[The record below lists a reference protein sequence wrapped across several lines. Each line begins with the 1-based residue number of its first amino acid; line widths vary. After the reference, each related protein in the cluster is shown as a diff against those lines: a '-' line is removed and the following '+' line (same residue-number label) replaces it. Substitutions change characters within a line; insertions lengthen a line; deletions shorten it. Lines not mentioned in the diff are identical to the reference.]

1 MNSRRFHI
9 HGVPVVAKIST
20 IACLTFFLFF
30 HVGHAAL
37 AHQSESDHQ
46 SEIQWYEWGEEA
58 FNRAQAEDKLILLD
72 LTAVWCHACHVMDE
86 TTYDDPQVAALLRS
100 HFIPIRVDTDQRPD
114 LEARYRSG
122 GWPTTSILLP
132 TGEILFEANS
142 LEPDVMVELLQEAR
156 VLYESEKEDLRTQ
169 AAKLWDRVK
178 NIGPTNQSI
187 SGALRP
193 SMASHSVDMM
203 KLEFD
208 TVNGGFRD
216 HPKFFEPE
224 VVQMA
229 LTYGFFEHDEELI
242 TMGLTTLDKQVVL
255 LDPVWGGF
263 YRYAEQADW
272 SQPHFE
278 KMLTIQA
285 QNLHNYVQ
293 AFQLTGNSEYKHI
306 ALRIIDYVETFLI
319 DNQTGQF
326 FESQDA
332 DVRGQDGKTLVP
344 GDEYFSWGTIHRM
357 AMGRP
362 QVDRRMYT
370 GSNADMSGAYLH
382 ASQVLG
388 NFALQER
395 ALKVLKQIVDE
406 RFDPKRG
413 VAHGRGNG
421 AFMLYGELSDH
432 VRLGQALV
440 QAFRTT
446 KDPQF
451 LQDAEVIALTSQ
463 ELLQDHERGGF
474 FDRPP
479 SPDHFGLLN
488 VPTKPA
494 RENVQA
500 ARFYLDLFH
509 LTDNAN
515 YRSTAERT
523 LLSVVS
529 TPQPLPVALMG
540 LVADEWFRSPIH
552 IAIVGVPEDVSTQAL
567 LLEGQKLYCPGKI
580 MRSFDPREGGAKWGD
595 ITLPYDG
602 RSVAFV
608 CTDQIC
614 LAPVFQAENVKGSV
628 NEILA
633 ILKKQVD

>member
-1 MNSRRFHI
+1 MI
-9 HGVPVVAKIST
+9 MKIA
-20 IACLTFFLFF
+20 IIFCLTFSLFLN
-30 HVGHAAL
+30 GGNAAL
-37 AHQSESDHQ
+37 SHQAEPDHQ
-46 SEIQWYEWGEEA
+46 SAIQWYEWGEEA

-72 LTAVWCHACHVMDE
+72 LTAVWCHACHVMDQ
-86 TTYDDPQVAALLRS
+86 TTYADQQVLALLQAN
-100 HFIPIRVDTDQRPD
+100 FIPIRVDTDQRPD
-114 LEARYRSG
+114 LEARYRTG
-122 GWPTTSILLP
+122 GWPTTSLLLP

-142 LEPDVMVELLQEAR
+142 LEPEMMIELLQEAK
-156 VLYESEKEDLRTQ
+156 VLYESEKEDLRLQ
-169 AAKLWDRVK
+169 AAELWDRVK
-178 NIGPTNQSI
+178 NSGHTNQSL
-187 SGALRP
+187 SGALNP

-203 KLEFD
+203 KMKFD

-224 VVQMA
+224 AVQMA

-242 TMGLTTLDKQVVL
+242 TMGLTTLDKQVAL

-285 QNLHNYVQ
+285 QNLHNYLQ

-306 ALRIIDYVETFLI
+306 AIRIIDYVETFLI

-332 DVRGQDGKTLVP
+332 DVRNQEGITLVS
-344 GDEYFSWGTIHRM
+344 GAEFFSWGMIHRRARGM
-357 AMGRP
+357 P
-362 QVDRRMYT
+362 LVDRRMYT
-370 GSNADMSGAYLH
+370 GSNAYMSGAYLH

-388 NFALQER
+388 NPELQER

-413 VAHGRGNG
+413 VAHGTVNG

-440 QAFRTT
+440 DAFRTT
-446 KDPQF
+446 KDLQF
-451 LQDAEVIALTSQ
+451 LQDAEAIALTSQ
-463 ELLQDHERGGF
+463 ELLQDHEQGGF
-474 FDRPP
+474 LDRPP

-509 LTDNAN
+509 LTDNSD

-523 LLSVVS
+523 LLSVVD

-552 IAIVGVPEDVSTQAL
+552 IAIVGMPEDVRTQAL
-567 LLEGQKLYCPGKI
+567 LLEGRRLYCPGK
-580 MRSFDPREGGAKWGD
+580 MTRSFDPREGLAKWGG
-595 ITLPYDG
+595 TTFPYDG
-602 RSVAFV
+602 RAVAFV

-614 LAPVFQAENVKGSV
+614 LAPVFQPENVQGRV
-628 NEILA
+628 DELLQILR
-633 ILKKQVD
+633 K